1 MSLYGRIDRD
11 VSSRPKE
18 TFEFLLVFTVCFVA
32 MLFPAAIRW
41 FSHRI
46 NGDETAARRSILGEA
61 KAMAMNCAASA
72 FMGM

>member
-18 TFEFLLVFTVCFVA
+18 TIEFLLVFALCFVA
-32 MLFPAAIRW
+32 MLLPATLR
-41 FSHRI
+41 RI
-46 NGDETAARRSILGEA
+46 GTRGSGGRSILGEA
-61 KAMAMNCAASA
+61 KAMAMNCATSS